1 MYLWLNG
8 YNIRPIQRLR
18 FLSSVLTCIGNI
30 GVLLPQ
36 FVQIQDM
43 KIPCGSE
50 NVKYNRFRI
59 VMQRIS
65 NLEPL
70 SLGKYVRV
78 INSLEQQW
86 H

>member
-36 FVQIQDM
+36 FVQIHGRLFLRQDM
-43 KIPCGSE
+43 KIPCRSE
-50 NVKYNRFRI
+50 NV
-59 VMQRIS
+59 
-65 NLEPL
+65 
-70 SLGKYVRV
+70 
-78 INSLEQQW
+78 
-86 H
+86 